1 MSKLQW
7 TMLILSGII
16 FVLSVN
22 VWAAKRDHKLLQ
34 IYTQSYPTNLQWTK
48 TKFTPKLI
56 TFQRK
61 FIKIGYTWEQR
72 NPIIKNVINR
82 IAH

>member
-7 TMLILSGII
+7 TLLTLSGII

-34 IYTQSYPTNLQWTK
+34 IYTNSVPHSIQ
-48 TKFTPKLI
+48 
-56 TFQRK
+56 
-61 FIKIGYTWEQR
+61 
-72 NPIIKNVINR
+72 
-82 IAH
+82 